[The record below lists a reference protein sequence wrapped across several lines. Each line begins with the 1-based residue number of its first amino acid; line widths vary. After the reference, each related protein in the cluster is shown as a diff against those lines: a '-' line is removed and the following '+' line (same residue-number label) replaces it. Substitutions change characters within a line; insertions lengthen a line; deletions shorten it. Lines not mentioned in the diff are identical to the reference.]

1 MVVQRREVDALCRM
15 VPPLLVMA
23 DRGGRGQRRWPM
35 ALAVLATGFL
45 RALLPDQLRLGNRWL
60 LLVIIVAVL
69 GVLIIGDP
77 GRIDRDRP
85 WLRVLTVGM
94 IGVITVANAAS
105 AVALAVDIVKQQLRL
120 HQQRQDAVARRWCH
134 WADQRHRLRPV
145 VLGSGSRRAGRAGQG
160 SAVPPALLFPEM
172 SNPDYVS
179 TDWYPKFVDYFHFSF
194 STATSFSPPDV
205 SAIRPWMK
213 LTMIAEEAT
222 SLILAVLVISRA
234 VNIFK

>member
-1 MVVQRREVDALCRM
+1 
-15 VPPLLVMA
+15 MA
-23 DRGGRGQRRWPM
+23 V
-35 ALAVLATGFL
+35 AVLVTGFL
-45 RALLPDQLRLGNRWL
+45 RALLPAQLRVGNRWL
-60 LLVIIVAVL
+60 LLVIVVVFL

-105 AVALAVDIVKQQLRL
+105 AVALAVDIVNNNFAYTSNGKMLFLGGTAIWLTNIIAFALWYWDLDRGGP
-120 HQQRQDAVARRWCH
+120 VARAR
-134 WADQRHRLRPV
+134 
-145 VLGSGSRRAGRAGQG
+145 G
-160 SAVPPALLFPEM
+160 SAAPAALVFPEM
-172 SNPDYVS
+172 SNPDYVG

-194 STATSFSPPDV
+194 STATSFSPSDV

-213 LTMIAEEAT
+213 LTMIAEEST

>member
-1 MVVQRREVDALCRM
+1 
-15 VPPLLVMA
+15 MA
-23 DRGGRGQRRWPM
+23 V
-35 ALAVLATGFL
+35 AVLATGFL
-45 RALLPDQLRLGNRWL
+45 RAVLPAQLRVGNRWL
-60 LLVIIVAVL
+60 LLVIIVVLL

-105 AVALAVDIVKQQLRL
+105 AVALAVDIVNNNFAYTSNGKMLFLGGTAIWLTNVIAFALWYWDLDRGGP
-120 HQQRQDAVARRWCH
+120 VARAR
-134 WADQRHRLRPV
+134 
-145 VLGSGSRRAGRAGQG
+145 G
-160 SAVPPALLFPEM
+160 SAVPPALVFPEM
-172 SNPDYVS
+172 SNPDYVG

-213 LTMIAEEAT
+213 LTVIAEEAT

>member
-1 MVVQRREVDALCRM
+1 MPEAMNVVPGKPGSAGDGRSRRLGE
-15 VPPLLVMA
+15 
-23 DRGGRGQRRWPM
+23 RRWPM

-45 RALLPDQLRLGNRWL
+45 RAVLPAQLRVGNRWL
-60 LLVIIVAVL
+60 LLVIVVAVL

-105 AVALAVDIVKQQLRL
+105 AIALAVDIVNNNFAYTSNGKMLLLDGGAIGLTNVIAFALWYWDLDRGGP
-120 HQQRQDAVARRWCH
+120 VARAR
-134 WADQRHRLRPV
+134 
-145 VLGSGSRRAGRAGQG
+145 G

-205 SAIRPWMK
+205 SAIKPWMK